1 MKQPFKSW
9 FGYLLIAIILL
20 IELGTF
26 FHGRHLKAE
35 HANLYLDNTNY
46 QIQIGMYDI
55 YNTPQASVVMLGDSL
70 TFNANWNELLNRN
83 GIINRGISNDITAGY
98 LHRLDYVYKLKPK
111 LCFIEGG
118 VNDLY
123 ANYQYNEVGRNLI
136 QIVEELQRHHIVP
149 ILQSTLCVASGWN
162 KSSEKNQEIAA
173 LDQFLAAYA
182 AKKGIVFLD
191 INRLVSQN
199 GFLRDDFTPDGIH
212 LNAKG
217 YALWTAE
224 VEKVLAKY
232 NL

>member
-1 MKQPFKSW
+1 MKPQLKPW
-9 FGYLLIAIILL
+9 LGYLLIAIILL
-20 IELGTF
+20 VELGTLL
-26 FHGRHLKAE
+26 HGHLKAQY
-35 HANLYLDNTNY
+35 ANLYLQNANY
-46 QIQIGMYDI
+46 QIQTGMYDL
-55 YNTPQASVVMLGDSL
+55 YKTSQADVVMLGDSL

-83 GIINRGISNDITAGY
+83 YVANRGISNDITAGY
-98 LHRLDYVYKLKPK
+98 LHRLDYVYKLNPK

-123 ANYQYNEVGRNLI
+123 SNYHANEVGRNMI
-136 QIVEELQRHHIVP
+136 QIVEEMQRHHIVP
-149 ILQSTLCVASGWN
+149 ILQSTLYVASGWN
-162 KSSEKNQEIAA
+162 KSSEKNQEIRE

-182 AKKGIVFLD
+182 ARKGIVFLD

-232 NL
+232 HL